1 MFDTN
6 GESTSFVNTLHS
18 PVLIGILFSS
28 IVRETLLPAGTQT
41 QIFQNMP
48 HKSLSLIITA
58 NPPLFITPPAAM
70 VSFLLSL
77 PVVVVFLEP
86 QLQCPV
92 SMFTPLTVDV
102 RLVVIIALQ
111 GLQQWGL

>member
-1 MFDTN
+1 MFDTD
-6 GESTSFVNTLHS
+6 GESTGFVYTPHS
-18 PVLIGILFSS
+18 PVLIGILFGS

-41 QIFQNMP
+41 QILKNMP

-58 NPPLFITPPAAM
+58 NPSLFINP
-70 VSFLLSL
+70 SFLLSL
-77 PVVVVFLEP
+77 PVVVFLEP

-92 SMFTPLTVDV
+92 SMFTPLAVDV
-102 RLVVIIALQ
+102 RLVVIVALQ